1 MICRNQAAGK
11 DVTAMLSADF
21 AQAFARE
28 WIASW
33 DAHDLDRILAH
44 YTDDFEMSSPLI
56 VERMNEPSGTLK
68 GKAAIR
74 PYWQKGLQAEPPLHF
89 ELLGVMTG
97 VRSLTILY
105 RNQAGRRVA
114 EVIAF
119 DDQLQAISGNAQ
131 YE

>member
-1 MICRNQAAGK
+1 
-11 DVTAMLSADF
+11 MLSADF
-21 AQAFARE
+21 SQAFAQE
-28 WIASW
+28 WIESW
-33 DAHDLDRILAH
+33 NAHDLDRILAH

-56 VERMNEPSGTLK
+56 VERMNEPSGRLE

-89 ELLGVMTG
+89 ELLGVLTG
-97 VRSLTILY
+97 TNSLTILY

-114 EVIAF
+114 EVITF
-119 DDQLQAISGNAQ
+119 NDQLQAISGNAH